1 MRPVNGETDDRHVK
15 TKHELQLCKHRNVA
29 RVTSHLGY
37 QTLFLVFFLH
47 FCLFLS
53 VCIFSRHH
61 SDQMLEGSGASKVI
75 LSVKQSVSQSVTKG
89 RYRAARAA
97 TNISLCTEVFLS
109 KLMDV
114 SRDEPSIYET
124 HQQIAALQCCY
135 SEN

>member
-1 MRPVNGETDDRHVK
+1 MKCTIDCAPI
-15 TKHELQLCKHRNVA
+15 HRNVA

-37 QTLFLVFFLH
+37 QTLFLVFFCISV
-47 FCLFLS
+47 FFLS

-61 SDQMLEGSGASKVI
+61 SDPMLEGSGASKVI

>member
-1 MRPVNGETDDRHVK
+1 
-15 TKHELQLCKHRNVA
+15 
-29 RVTSHLGY
+29 
-37 QTLFLVFFLH
+37 
-47 FCLFLS
+47 
-53 VCIFSRHH
+53 
-61 SDQMLEGSGASKVI
+61 MLEGSGASKVI